1 MGNTIGLT
9 SSDPSSP
16 SKLDES
22 AYSTLDEST
31 YSTYT
36 SASEDVHL
44 IFQSLRKDSIEL
56 PLPSNR
62 QINDIKGNILSVRSD
77 KYGQRL
83 LKVLNIP
90 SYSDKGIITYN
101 IIIIIYHYHQLSLL
115 YIIIIIKVKYQILQY
130 SLFMVQ
136 WQHINNIM
144 V

>member
-16 SKLDES
+16 SN
-22 AYSTLDEST
+22 LDEST

-44 IFQSLRKDSIEL
+44 IFQSLRKDSIDL

-62 QINDIKGNILSVRSD
+62 QINDIKGILLPVRSD

-90 SYSDKGIITYN
+90 SYSDKGIITYK
-101 IIIIIYHYHQLSLL
+101 YHQLSLL
-115 YIIIIIKVKYQILQY
+115 YTIIINYHYYI
-130 SLFMVQ
+130 SLS
-136 WQHINNIM
+136 
-144 V
+144 

>member
-16 SKLDES
+16 SKLDAS
-22 AYSTLDEST
+22 MYSTLDEST

-44 IFQSLRKDSIEL
+44 IFQSLRKDSIDL

-62 QINDIKGNILSVRSD
+62 QINDTKGDILPVRSD

-90 SYSDKGIITYN
+90 SYSDKG
-101 IIIIIYHYHQLSLL
+101 IIIYHYHQLSLL

-130 SLFMVQ
+130 FLFMVL

>member
-9 SSDPSSP
+9 SSDSSSP

-22 AYSTLDEST
+22 TYRTLDEST

-36 SASEDVHL
+36 SASADVHL
-44 IFQSLRKDSIEL
+44 IFQTLRKDSIDL

-62 QINDIKGNILSVRSD
+62 QINDIKGILLPVRSD

-90 SYSDKGIITYN
+90 SYSDKGIITYK
-101 IIIIIYHYHQLSLL
+101 YHQLSLL
-115 YIIIIIKVKYQILQY
+115 HIIIINYHYYI
-130 SLFMVQ
+130 SLS
-136 WQHINNIM
+136 
-144 V
+144 